1 MVKPI
6 DRAGV
11 DVQDGPAHWH
21 SRDKRTSRRIV
32 VKDRGLIVA
41 LQPVA
46 EPPQATIRGYL
57 VNVSGGGCCLAAAAG
72 LVEGL
77 TPGLHCTVDL
87 PVGKQRVS
95 QPATLVSIE
104 REREA
109 PAEVLLR
116 LRFRKADSLTQQQV
130 TRWIGELAIQ
140 TWRSQ

>member
-1 MVKPI
+1 MVKLM

-11 DVQDGPAHWH
+11 DIQDGSARWH

-32 VKDRGLIVA
+32 VKDRGLLVA

-46 EPPQATIRGYL
+46 EPQATILGCL

-72 LVEGL
+72 VIEGL

-87 PVGKQRVS
+87 PVGKQSVS

-104 REREA
+104 PEREA

>member
-1 MVKPI
+1 MVRPM
-6 DRAGV
+6 DRAGG
-11 DVQDGPAHWH
+11 DVQDGPARWH

-46 EPPQATIRGYL
+46 EPQATIQGCL
-57 VNVSGGGCCLAAAAG
+57 VDVSGGGCCLTAAAG
-72 LVEGL
+72 VVEGL
-77 TPGLHCTVDL
+77 TPGLHCAVHL
-87 PVGKQRVS
+87 PVGKQSVS

-104 REREA
+104 PGRDT

-116 LRFRKADSLTQQQV
+116 LRFRKADALTQQQV

-140 TWRSQ
+140 TWRSK

>member
-1 MVKPI
+1 MVRLM

-11 DVQDGPAHWH
+11 DEPDRRAGWH

-32 VKDRGLIVA
+32 VKQWGMIIA
-41 LQPVA
+41 LHPVD
-46 EPPQATIRGYL
+46 EPQATILGCL
-57 VNVSGGGCCLAAAAG
+57 VNVSGGGCCLAAAARA
-72 LVEGL
+72 VEGL

-87 PVGKQRVS
+87 PVGKQSVS

-104 REREA
+104 PARDA

>member
-1 MVKPI
+1 M

-11 DVQDGPAHWH
+11 DVQDGRARWH

-32 VKDRGLIVA
+32 VKDWGLTVA
-41 LQPVA
+41 LQPVDEA
-46 EPPQATIRGYL
+46 QAPILGCL
-57 VNVSGGGCCLAAAAG
+57 VNVSGGGCCLAAEAG
-72 LVEGL
+72 VAEGL

-87 PVGKQRVS
+87 PVGRQSVR

-104 REREA
+104 PERDA
-109 PAEVLLR
+109 PAAVLLR

>member
-1 MVKPI
+1 MVKLM

-11 DVQDGPAHWH
+11 DVQDGPARWH

-41 LQPVA
+41 LQPLA
-46 EPPQATIRGYL
+46 EPQATIRGCL
-57 VNVSGGGCCLAAAAG
+57 VDISGGGCCLAAAAG
-72 LVEGL
+72 VIAGL

-87 PVGKQRVS
+87 PVGKQSVS

-104 REREA
+104 PERDT

>member
-1 MVKPI
+1 MRLM

-11 DVQDGPAHWH
+11 DVQDGPARWH
-21 SRDKRTSRRIV
+21 RRDKRTSRRIV
-32 VKDRGLIVA
+32 VKDRGMIVA

-46 EPPQATIRGYL
+46 EPQATVRGYL
-57 VNVSGGGCCLAAAAG
+57 VDVSGGGCCLAAAAG
-72 LVEGL
+72 LVAGL

-87 PVGKQRVS
+87 PVGTQSVS

-104 REREA
+104 PEPDA
-109 PAEVLLR
+109 SAGVLLR
-116 LRFRKADSLTQQQV
+116 LRFRKADSHTQQQV

>member
-1 MVKPI
+1 MERLM

-11 DVQDGPAHWH
+11 DVQDGPPRWR

-32 VKDRGLIVA
+32 AKDRGMIVA
-41 LQPVA
+41 LQSLA
-46 EPPQATIRGYL
+46 EPQVTILGCL

-72 LVEGL
+72 VIAGL

-87 PVGKQRVS
+87 PVGKQSVS

-104 REREA
+104 PERDT